1 MAFFHYSMC
10 MPKTAVETRSD
21 INPNI
26 VQEGHSVLRA
36 KAKEVPVLNIES
48 NKIKKILNDMKKIL
62 SKEEDGIAIAAP
74 QIGESLS
81 IFIVSGKV
89 LKSADKNYKG
99 DESYITYINPIIT
112 KLSKEKQEVE
122 EGCLSVRWKY
132 GKIKRA
138 KKATV
143 KAYDE
148 KGKIFE
154 RGASGVLAQVFQH
167 EIDHLNGILFVDNA
181 HDIKNIPP
189 EEQEKLHKKII

>member
-1 MAFFHYSMC
+1 MS
-10 MPKTAVETRSD
+10 KTAVETRSD